1 MRLLAISDPHGD
13 YAQIPALVRKA
24 GKAGSV
30 DVVLIAGDITNFGP
44 DELTYDLLSLL
55 EPLKCPVLAIP
66 GNCDHR
72 SILET
77 IDASSAVNLE
87 NAVHTIGNVTFAG
100 IGGSNP
106 TPFDTVFERSEGEI
120 GAMLDDLLSRA
131 GEAKATD
138 GAGEGGDGEARI
150 VLLSHAP
157 PKNTLDRIPGGN
169 AGSEAIA
176 GAIGKA
182 DLIVCG
188 HIHEDQ
194 GTMVVSAHGKE
205 TVVVNVGQA
214 SQGKSAIITIDDG
227 IEVQFNNI

>member
-1 MRLLAISDPHGD
+1 
-13 YAQIPALVRKA
+13 
-24 GKAGSV
+24 V

-55 EPLKCPVLAIP
+55 EPLECPVLAIP
-66 GNCDHR
+66 GNCDQR
-72 SILET
+72 SILAT
-77 IDASSAVNLE
+77 LDASSAVNLE

-131 GEAKATD
+131 GEI
-138 GAGEGGDGEARI
+138 GEARI

-176 GAIGKA
+176 GAIGKT

-214 SQGKSAIITIDDG
+214 SQGKSAIITIDDD
-227 IEVQFNNI
+227 IEVQFNNNI

>member
-55 EPLKCPVLAIP
+55 EPFECPVLAIP
-66 GNCDHR
+66 GNCDQR
-72 SILET
+72 SILAT

-106 TPFDTVFERSEGEI
+106 TPFDTVFERSEDEI
-120 GAMLDDLLSRA
+120 GAMLDDLLSRV
-131 GEAKATD
+131 GET
-138 GAGEGGDGEARI
+138 GEARI

-176 GAIGKA
+176 GAIGKT

-194 GTMVVSAHGKE
+194 GTMVVSAYGKE

>member
-55 EPLKCPVLAIP
+55 EPLECPVLAIP
-66 GNCDHR
+66 GNCDQR
-72 SILET
+72 SILAT
-77 IDASSAVNLE
+77 LDASSAVNLE
-87 NAVHTIGNVTFAG
+87 NAVHTIGTVTFAG

-131 GEAKATD
+131 GEI
-138 GAGEGGDGEARI
+138 GEARI

-176 GAIGKA
+176 GAIGKT

-214 SQGKSAIITIDDG
+214 SQAKSAIIMIDDD

>member
-24 GKAGSV
+24 GKAGAV
-30 DVVLIAGDITNFGP
+30 DAVLIAGDITNFGP

-55 EPLKCPVLAIP
+55 EPLECPVLAIP
-66 GNCDHR
+66 GNCDQR
-72 SILET
+72 SILAT
-77 IDASSAVNLE
+77 LDASSAVNLE

-106 TPFDTVFERSEGEI
+106 TPFDTPFERSEDEI
-120 GAMLDDLLSRA
+120 SAMLDDLLSRA
-131 GEAKATD
+131 GEAEATD
-138 GAGEGGDGEARI
+138 GAGEGGEGARI

-194 GTMVVSAHGKE
+194 GTMVVSAYGKE

>member
-24 GKAGSV
+24 SKAGSV

-55 EPLKCPVLAIP
+55 EPLGCPVLAIP
-66 GNCDHR
+66 GNCDQR
-72 SILET
+72 SILAT
-77 IDASSAVNLE
+77 LDASSAVNLE

-106 TPFDTVFERSEGEI
+106 TPFDTVFERSEDEI
-120 GAMLDDLLSRA
+120 SAILDDLLSRA
-131 GEAKATD
+131 GED
-138 GAGEGGDGEARI
+138 ARI

-176 GAIGKA
+176 GAIGKV

-205 TVVVNVGQA
+205 TVVVNAGQA
-214 SQGKSAIITIDDG
+214 SQGKSTIIMIDDG
-227 IEVQFNNI
+227 IEVQLNNI

>member
-1 MRLLAISDPHGD
+1 MKLLAISDPHGD
-13 YAQIPALVRKA
+13 YAQIPSLVH
-24 GKAGSV
+24 KAGSV

-44 DELTYDLLSLL
+44 DELTYDLLGLL
-55 EPLKCPVLAIP
+55 EPLECPVLAIP

-72 SILET
+72 SILAT
-77 IDASSAVNLE
+77 LDASSAVNLE
-87 NAVHTIGNVTFAG
+87 NAVHTIGDVTFAG

-106 TPFDTVFERSEGEI
+106 TPFDTPFERSEDEI

-131 GEAKATD
+131 GGAEEA
-138 GAGEGGDGEARI
+138 GARI

-194 GTMVVSAHGKE
+194 GTMVGSAHGKE

-227 IEVQFNNI
+227 IKVQFNNI